1 MGKST
6 NDADFVAQLRSQGT
20 QRRDGGAGMILHT
33 PPTGASKSLDELID
47 TDKSESR
54 GSPNERRA
62 SAQHDESRAPDDS
75 LGRLVSIDLLD
86 THPWNARVHRSAE
99 RVREIASQIAATRQ
113 LVPITITKN
122 PDKPGHYFVIDGET
136 RFRGLKLLNRRE
148 AWTLE
153 LDIDPKDPLAFYTA
167 SFKQT
172 DATEAI
178 SPIDKGIK
186 WGTLIEEGH
195 ATAAAIAEQLE
206 LAPSTVSRMVAY
218 KKFPPAI
225 LDFMHSH
232 ADRFPY
238 SVAAVLAQL
247 VDRGMPEEAI
257 LAKCQEVVDSQ
268 HGRRAIEA
276 IVKEAKSDTERK
288 QRKSALVAIP
298 IKAGAT
304 QVGSFRTYE
313 NGALEFKLSTAAT
326 LSSEN
331 YKVLSD
337 VFEVVSGLISEGP
350 DDLLAAL
357 EQRLAKIRGGN

>member
-6 NDADFVAQLRSQGT
+6 NDADFVAQLRSQST
-20 QRRDGGAGMILHT
+20 LRRDGGPGMILHT
-33 PPTGASKSLDELID
+33 PPTGASKSLDELIG
-47 TDKSESR
+47 TDSTESR
-54 GSPNERRA
+54 GSSDERRA
-62 SAQHDESRAPDDS
+62 PAPQDESRVADGA
-75 LGRLVSIDLLD
+75 LGRLIPIDHLD

-113 LVPITITKN
+113 LMPITITRN
-122 PDKPGHYFVIDGET
+122 PEKPGHFFVIDGET

-148 AWTLE
+148 AWVLE
-153 LDIDPKDPLAFYTA
+153 LDIDPNDPLAFYTA

-218 KKFPPAI
+218 KKFPAAI

-247 VDRGMPEEAI
+247 VDRGMSEEDI

-276 IVKEAKSDTERK
+276 IVKEGRSDTERK

-298 IKAGAT
+298 IKAGTT

-326 LSSEN
+326 LSSDN
-331 YKVLSD
+331 YKALSD

-350 DDLLAAL
+350 DDLLTQL
-357 EQRLAKIRGGN
+357 EERLAKLRAGG